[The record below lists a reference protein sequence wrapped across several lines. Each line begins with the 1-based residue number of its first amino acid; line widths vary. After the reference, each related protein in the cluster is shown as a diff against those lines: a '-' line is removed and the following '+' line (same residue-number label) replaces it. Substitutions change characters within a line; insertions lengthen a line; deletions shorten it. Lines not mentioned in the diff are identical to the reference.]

1 MIGMGAT
8 YFRNIKVNR
17 TDELLDV
24 KWEKRGDARDDSSML
39 MEGEF

>member
-1 MIGMGAT
+1 MVGMGAT

-24 KWEKRGDARDDSSML
+24 KWEERGGARDDSSML